1 MATGAPDNAPSQPD
15 DAAALRTAQAAT
27 ERLVGQYRLPPA
39 PKREGAIIADSDN
52 MHEDSLRV
60 QHLCRVWLG
69 TSEIKRLLDV
79 GLALLGPWVELID
92 GYREATDRAR
102 VGMVWHHLLFRSPDL
117 SKRAG
122 WRATLDGIV
131 NPHLAFL
138 DDWYERRVRRNYAAE
153 LPGGDGTLDEQ
164 GKEER
169 FKERMSRLAQTIDKS
184 ETRVVDTSPFH
195 NAYTNLV
202 CDRDKPAVEPPKLQR
217 SWTCMTAF
225 WEYALT
231 SRMRP
236 WAVQEFEKA
245 SYMLTEAV
253 FLGGVGVKS
262 ARTALKK
269 QLDAYSYAKDSDRH
283 AVWLFC
289 NRHEE
294 WDGTVFDAS
303 LPKTTKDMAAFEGTN
318 IHPVRLCDPT
328 REAPWG
334 EEELGTFY
342 AVVDAVIRAVVSD
355 KRVFVACYAGKN
367 RSVAVKHA
375 LAPWAYPRTKPGC
388 DSMLRAAEGY
398 RNNRDMSLVPLAP
411 KMGKRKH
418 GDGSGA
424 SA

>member
-1 MATGAPDNAPSQPD
+1 MATDAPDNPPSQPD
-15 DAAALRTAQAAT
+15 DAAALRTAQAAA
-27 ERLVGQYRLPPA
+27 ERLVGQYRSSVAL
-39 PKREGAIIADSDN
+39 KREGAILADPDD
-52 MHEDSLRV
+52 MHEDTLRV
-60 QHLCRVWLG
+60 RHLNGVWLG

-79 GLALLGPWVELID
+79 GLAHLGSRVELID
-92 GYREATDRAR
+92 GYRQATDRAR
-102 VGMVWHHLLFRSPDL
+102 VGMVWNDLLFRSPDL

-122 WRATLDGIV
+122 WRALLDGIV

-138 DDWYERRVRRNYAAE
+138 DDWYKKCVDRNYANE
-153 LPGGDGTLDEQ
+153 LPGGDGMLDEWV
-164 GKEER
+164 KDER

-184 ETRVVDTSPFH
+184 ETRVVDTSPFL
-195 NAYTNLV
+195 NAHMNLV

-225 WEYALT
+225 WEYALA
-231 SRMRP
+231 SPMRP
-236 WAVQEFEKA
+236 WAVEEFEKA
-245 SYMLTEAV
+245 SRMLSEVV

-269 QLDAYSYAKDSDRH
+269 QLDFYSYAKDSDRH

-303 LPKTTKDMAAFEGTN
+303 LPKTTKDMVAFEGTN

-342 AVVDAVIRAVVSD
+342 AVVDAVIRAIVSD
-355 KRVFVACYAGKN
+355 KHVFVACYAGKN

-375 LAPWAYPRTKPGC
+375 IVPWAYPRTKPGC

-411 KMGKRKH
+411 KMSKRKH

-424 SA
+424 